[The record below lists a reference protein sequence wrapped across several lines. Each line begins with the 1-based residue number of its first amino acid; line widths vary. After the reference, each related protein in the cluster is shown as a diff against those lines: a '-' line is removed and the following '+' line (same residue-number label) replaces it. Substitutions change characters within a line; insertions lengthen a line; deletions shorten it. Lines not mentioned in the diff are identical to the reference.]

1 MEKKILL
8 RGIFFC
14 FPTGLLHDT
23 YKVLQYE
30 IRADCSPLP
39 EIIAACLVYTPYI
52 IIYRQTIGD
61 RAKPTEHMMDPRK
74 LFPAFA

>member
-39 EIIAACLVYTPYI
+39 EIIASAFIDTP
-52 IIYRQTIGD
+52 
-61 RAKPTEHMMDPRK
+61 
-74 LFPAFA
+74 